1 MYWHFTML
9 DGSNTVFVIL
19 CIFTMFKTFCGSA
32 NILVHIHLEMG
43 NIMREILNPA
53 YSVEIIFI
61 WRSKYYLFLSR
72 GFIFFFFKWLY
83 SQRCS
88 TLPNFTKIDVEND
101 NVVSELSNN
110 VQINVEIE
118 NVDSTLFNVV
128 NLNLD
133 VQNVDSML
141 IWRHINRCDVTS
153 TQK

>member
-19 CIFTMFKTFCGSA
+19 CIFTMFKNFCGSA
-32 NILVHIHLEMG
+32 NILLHIHLEMG

-53 YSVEIIFI
+53 YSVETIFI
-61 WRSKYYLFLSR
+61 WRSKYYLFLPR
-72 GFIFFFFKWLY
+72 GLLFFFKWLY
-83 SQRCS
+83 SQCCS
-88 TLPNFTKIDVEND
+88 TLPNFMKIDVEND

-118 NVDSTLFNVV
+118 NVDSTLLNVV

-141 IWRHINRCDVTS
+141 IWRHINRRDVTS